1 MAVGVAKESGQDV
14 TLITKDIN
22 FRVKC
27 DALGINSE
35 DYYKDRIVRSESQ
48 IYTGQSTTAVS
59 KRAID
64 TFFADGSLPYEL
76 LLDESEEINLSPN
89 QFLIGKSECGASMMG
104 RFDGEKIVQVRNNL
118 LDLIAVNPKNK
129 EQKFALD
136 LLTNPDIP
144 LVTLTGIA
152 GSGKTYLTLM
162 AAISGLK
169 SDLYERIIITRSIQP
184 VGKDIGFLP
193 GDMNE
198 KMDPW
203 LSPIADN
210 FRAAFKDVTY
220 YEIMREKGQIEVAPL
235 SFIRGRTFNNAF
247 IIVDESQ
254 NSTIHEL
261 KTIVTRVG
269 EDSKIVLLG
278 DIEQIDTPYID
289 TLSNGLTV
297 VVEKFKNSK
306 ISGHVTLLK
315 GERSKLATEASRLI

>member
-1 MAVGVAKESGQDV
+1 MG
-14 TLITKDIN
+14 
-22 FRVKC
+22 KC
-27 DALGINSE
+27 D
-35 DYYKDRIVRSESQ
+35 
-48 IYTGQSTTAVS
+48 
-59 KRAID
+59 
-64 TFFADGSLPYEL
+64 
-76 LLDESEEINLSPN
+76 
-89 QFLIGKSECGASMMG
+89 
-104 RFDGEKIVQVRNNL
+104 GENIVQIRNNL
-118 LDLIAVNPKNK
+118 IDLIAVNPKNK

-136 LLTNPDIP
+136 LLTNPEIP

-269 EDSKIVLLG
+269 EGSKIVLLG

-297 VVEKFKNSK
+297 VVEKFKDSK